1 MLDISEIKEN
11 EIAILYDLIL
21 EMASFEHLESEL
33 KLTKENLT
41 KYILETKLVKVD
53 LLRIDNKIIGYLMY
67 YYTYSSFTGHP
78 SLYLEDIYIKESY
91 RHNGYGK
98 LCFNYLAE
106 VAVKNDCKRMDF
118 VCLDWNKNAQ
128 NFYQKLGANTHHE
141 WLLER
146 IEEKE
151 LIKLAGENNECFR
164 SN

>member
-33 KLTKENLT
+33 KLTKEKLN

-53 LLRIDNKIIGYLMY
+53 LLRIDNNIIGYLMY
-67 YYTYSSFTGHP
+67 YYTFSSFTGTP
-78 SLYLEDIYIKESY
+78 SLYLEDIYVRNEY
-91 RHNGYGK
+91 RHLGYGTY
-98 LCFNYLAE
+98 CFKYLAKKALAFGAE
-106 VAVKNDCKRMDF
+106 RMDF

-128 NFYQKLGANTHHE
+128 NFYQKMGAKGHSE

-146 IEEKE
+146 LDLNSLTKLAEEK
-151 LIKLAGENNECFR
+151 
-164 SN
+164 